1 MSILSHHI
9 FEGKQPGFVDAHL
22 PVVLDLLSR
31 QEDSP
36 GVGFEYRAA
45 KNDPQAFRLYW
56 KKTNV
61 AINNNFKET
70 ELYEIEGR

>member
-1 MSILSHHI
+1 MLKPGSAKMSILSHHI

-36 GVGFEYRAA
+36 GVSLEYRAA
-45 KNDPQAFRLYW
+45 KNDPQAFRLY
-56 KKTNV
+56 
-61 AINNNFKET
+61 
-70 ELYEIEGR
+70 